1 MPRAAPS
8 SSLRRRLAAGGAG
21 AGALLALAGCAPA
34 TPQPAPITT
43 RSAPPARPGPA
54 KAPAGPE
61 LNRYADAQGR
71 YPRATRA
78 SWSSPAASVD
88 GFSRLDEIF
97 PANTSARAAAPRP
110 GRRPLAGTPVGAPI
124 DDYLARNPVTGLLIA
139 REDVILAE
147 RYQYGRGE
155 AHRFTAF
162 SMAGGLLALM
172 AGIALQERRLRLD
185 DPAQLYVPALAG
197 SAYGATPVRHLL
209 TMSSG
214 MRPRDEL
221 SADDAEGMG
230 LPGGWE
236 PGGARAARLFE
247 ERLAPPGERWHPS
260 VGDAFV
266 LALVLRAVAGQ
277 PLCDYFSDRVWK
289 PIGAEADASWIID
302 RSGQELGFTGFN
314 AVLRDYA
321 RLGAMLARQGRADYR
336 QVVSAAW
343 LRELPR
349 AQVSARQT
357 GRGWGYGYQS
367 WVFTENDGS
376 FAWLGERGQALMV
389 DPARRLV
396 LVQTAVRPQ
405 SRDGGLAET
414 VALWQSLRRAHQPLR
429 LPAG

>member
-97 PANTSARAAAPRP
+97 PANTSARAAAARP
-110 GRRPLAGTPVGAPI
+110 WRRPLAGTPVGAPI

-260 VGDAFV
+260 VGDTFV

-277 PLCDYFSDRVWK
+277 PLCDYFSDRIWK

-343 LRELPR
+343 LRELAR

>member
-1 MPRAAPS
+1 
-8 SSLRRRLAAGGAG
+8 
-21 AGALLALAGCAPA
+21 
-34 TPQPAPITT
+34 
-43 RSAPPARPGPA
+43 
-54 KAPAGPE
+54 
-61 LNRYADAQGR
+61 
-71 YPRATRA
+71 
-78 SWSSPAASVD
+78 V
-88 GFSRLDEIF
+88 SRHFNQRI
-97 PANTSARAAAPRP
+97 
-110 GRRPLAGTPVGAPI
+110 
-124 DDYLARNPVTGLLIA
+124 
-139 REDVILAE
+139 
-147 RYQYGRGE
+147 
-155 AHRFTAF
+155 
-162 SMAGGLLALM
+162 
-172 AGIALQERRLRLD
+172 
-185 DPAQLYVPALAG
+185 
-197 SAYGATPVRHLL
+197 
-209 TMSSG
+209 
-214 MRPRDEL
+214 
-221 SADDAEGMG
+221 
-230 LPGGWE
+230 
-236 PGGARAARLFE
+236 
-247 ERLAPPGERWHPS
+247 APPGQRWYYAS
-260 VGDAFV
+260 GETFV

-277 PLCDYFSDRVWK
+277 PLCDYFSDRIWK

-343 LRELPR
+343 LRELAR